1 MNRYKSFTL
10 HFNAFRILIVDQGVM
25 NDNVWRLRWEAD
37 VPRIVLH
44 RELQFSVILYARSRA
59 PRSAGQSE
67 IVAPCIVYAGS
78 LVTNCIVH
86 GMHGVA
92 I

>member
-1 MNRYKSFTL
+1 MIIFDVYGGKPTFLVSFY
-10 HFNAFRILIVDQGVM
+10 IG
-25 NDNVWRLRWEAD
+25 
-37 VPRIVLH
+37 
-44 RELQFSVILYARSRA
+44 ELQLSVILYARSRA

-86 GMHGVA
+86 GTVLPYSFEFSNN
-92 I
+92 IS